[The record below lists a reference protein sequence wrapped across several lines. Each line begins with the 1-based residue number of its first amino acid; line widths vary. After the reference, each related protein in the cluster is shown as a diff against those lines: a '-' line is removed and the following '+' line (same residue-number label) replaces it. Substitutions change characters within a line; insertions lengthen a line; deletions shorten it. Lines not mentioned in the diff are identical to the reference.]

1 MKYFC
6 FRFDVDTPKCIKSGV
21 PNLISLSKELDV
33 PFTFFINMGRG
44 TSRWSFIKKKISF
57 NGNATPHRTLKLSN
71 LKKLGLW
78 NYFFMA
84 FMNPQVGNTHPDIIQ
99 ALKKADHEVGLH
111 GGSNHGEWQNES
123 HTWGRKKILEE
134 IMPALDSVEKVQQLK
149 NEGKI
154 NLITP
159 AEVVALKGENRLE
172 KVTVKDTS
180 TSEETDVEVDNFI
193 PLFGLSPKLGP
204 ISNWG
209 LEIEK
214 NAIKVDNTYD
224 YQTNIPGIY
233 AIGDV
238 NTYPGKLKLILCGF
252 HEATLMCQSAYQKI
266 YPDKKY
272 VMKYTTVGGVTGFDG
287 SKKEAPKAVVKAI
300 D

>member
-57 NGNATPHRTLKLSN
+57 NGNSTPHRTLKLSN

-78 NYFFMA
+78 DYFFMA
-84 FMNPQVGNTHPDIIQ
+84 VMNPQVGNTHPDIIQ

-134 IMPALDSVEKVQQLK
+134 VMPALDSLIAYLGQRPLGFSSPGWKGSNDLNAVLESLGFHYVADAHGENLK
-149 NEGKI
+149 NITYAQNAPNLLQVPTNILGDGGIAYLENLRGRNI
-154 NLITP
+154 N
-159 AEVVALKGENRLE
+159 
-172 KVTVKDTS
+172 D
-180 TSEETDVEVDNFI
+180 
-193 PLFGLSPKLGP
+193 
-204 ISNWG
+204 
-209 LEIEK
+209 
-214 NAIKVDNTYD
+214 NAILKDFSSKLDERFFAVLYD
-224 YQTNIPGIY
+224 HPYYAGIQELSMLKMMIDLVRSKGFQIVTLKTLAEKTN
-233 AIGDV
+233 
-238 NTYPGKLKLILCGF
+238 LR
-252 HEATLMCQSAYQKI
+252 ATS
-266 YPDKKY
+266 
-272 VMKYTTVGGVTGFDG
+272 
-287 SKKEAPKAVVKAI
+287 
-300 D
+300 